1 MKKASIFIAACF
13 AALLG
18 LTSAAN
24 AALDGEFTITVTFGG
39 TIQIALRTATDSGT
53 YTSWAVGEQT
63 ANTSS
68 TMTTAQAV
76 FVKNTS
82 DMPVNITAKASNT
95 TAWTIGPVSDLNTFA
110 VALSSGTALASLP
123 APSVALGSTAVTLA
137 EGVAIGE
144 NRYILAKLICPQ
156 NIYHFSVE
164 I

>member
-63 ANTSS
+63 AV
-68 TMTTAQAV
+68 QV
-76 FVKNTS
+76 QHLLEKVL
-82 DMPVNITAKASNT
+82 V
-95 TAWTIGPVSDLNTFA
+95 
-110 VALSSGTALASLP
+110 
-123 APSVALGSTAVTLA
+123 
-137 EGVAIGE
+137 
-144 NRYILAKLICPQ
+144 
-156 NIYHFSVE
+156 
-164 I
+164 